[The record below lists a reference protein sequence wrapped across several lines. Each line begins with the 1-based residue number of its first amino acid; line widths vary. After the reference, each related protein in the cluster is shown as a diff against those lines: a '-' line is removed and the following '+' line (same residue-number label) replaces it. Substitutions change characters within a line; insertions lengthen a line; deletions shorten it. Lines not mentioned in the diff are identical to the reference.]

1 MKKNTKRKPY
11 KYTVSLALA
20 SCFGFVPSLDAVDST
35 PQGPMNVN
43 QLVQS
48 VSSILGGQYNPTNS
62 SPTQTSFGSS
72 AAGTI
77 YVNDQGNAVGLGTS
91 GTWTTGGSWNTTTG
105 ATSSG
110 LNNNPTISNYN
121 LYGQNGLLSNFTD
134 NGVGLN
140 YNYTNPLASLGNQ
153 FSLASLYY
161 GYRTALAGATGANN
175 LLNPGTAITNSYYTT
190 LNSGSAIAGAKG
202 NLGTSLLNNAGQQ
215 TQVNALL
222 TSLYTTITNI
232 NKAINVSGT
241 GATGVANYVA
251 DYSSSGAVGS
261 TGATFLGALN
271 SIASDNGNAS
281 SLTGLAASINTLSTA
296 LGIKAL
302 GTADQV
308 TANAAIF
315 GAAQQTLGNSTYTV
329 SGAAL
334 TALQNIDTLQNL
346 VSGGIVTTQTPQ
358 NSTTTNYI
366 SNANYTAA
374 YTLYNAQSSNLN
386 VITNNILNGASVS
399 QVAAAIDALN
409 KNGFG
414 VANAGQLQTAL
425 NGLVNPSQYKAVYDA
440 YDAIAKAITDS
451 QTNAS
456 SSKPSYTAIFTD
468 ATTNA
473 AIINSLVKFGDAY
486 TQLTNSGN
494 TAVSVGGGSLFNLLQ
509 GNVSSNSAQAQALY
523 SALNGNSSALNALNA
538 ALSALKG
545 VSNDNTAAS
554 PLYVSSTTTKNDTGT
569 KQNENASQ
577 YPINGTGTN
586 ASPTITSYTTT
597 SAANT
602 TALTKAEYSALS
614 SLLGNAITYSSGQ
627 STLAGLL
634 KGGGSVAQQILT
646 VGLQNAAA
654 NSLLGADNTTNP
666 AATTI
671 NQIKAI
677 YGSQEL
683 LSAYIGAALSPNNN
697 IKPDTQAQ
705 ILTGLNQALSASQAD
720 NGLIAQTVGAIE
732 GLLNSSTLGNANI
745 TAPSL
750 ATLATDLGV
759 SSGTPFKGTAT
770 ISEISA
776 ALSAMTELKGIVA
789 GSDAAGM
796 SAAATAAAVTNFA
809 TNLKLVVDNLSEIT
823 IRATSATATATTLA
837 TAFNNLTTTPA
848 PIDGAII
855 VAGPNRTQVEAAIV
869 FLLGGAGGMSGNSAT
884 SNPLKDFATATSA
897 YTNISDLSTEV
908 TNVIN
913 LATKIDAVTT
923 NAVSAWG
930 STFLGSGITGG
941 NLSNIATAQSAITTY
956 DNKVAASF
964 TPSQQ
969 QDFVSGLASNPK
981 TTIQTLQAEAQNYL
995 NAYNA
1000 WKELG
1005 NSTNATWT
1013 SSGVQLSS
1021 NTLSSL
1027 LTAAGAKPGI
1037 DLGFATTAA
1046 NSIES
1051 ALGKIQT
1058 AVGNANFTSSSFSKS
1073 LSTLGA
1079 IDTSGTT
1086 LYNLNTAVA
1095 ALFKAD
1101 PKFFAAGTQTTAS
1114 AGNLNNI
1121 SNIYVG
1127 NLVLQNGA
1135 VQGNPSEGIGSASVG
1150 GGFQQNP
1157 SASAYFTN
1165 LVNLNTITDLL
1176 GNVVGGTASNPAISS
1191 KYTTAFSTSVT
1202 NGAGSTAN
1210 GVVNGVMSYT
1220 SSTANNFAYLTS
1232 PSAGF
1237 KTGEDATLFVQ
1248 KLISLG
1254 NAIGPGVT
1262 LANISTTNM
1271 DALKAFFTT
1280 PGDGTSSGDLFNA
1293 LTAWRAIA
1301 FASSSAPAG
1310 TQSLL
1315 TQMGTLVGDAS
1326 AATSATGVIQLL
1338 NDANNLYNANA
1349 GLTGSDGLAGAQV
1362 SNSLLSVNSTNA
1374 AAFNQATNAATALG
1388 QLISALKGGGVSS
1401 SNTASTVAGNVIG
1414 LIQDLNTYNH
1424 NIALLNN
1431 LAPTSTGA
1439 QAGASVASQILNY
1452 LQQNTSMGNVL
1463 QTVSQAKAQE
1473 LQGLLNRLQYLQ
1485 GLQAQVQ
1492 QAIDNNPYALVMG
1505 KSQAASSTALQASGK
1520 ALTSSTGLFNTATGN
1535 TLFTSKTAS
1544 GVTTYT
1550 PTSDM
1555 SSNFASLDGTMGYQ
1569 MANLSNYN
1577 GLIADLSNSSS
1588 SILLNPNS
1596 TVEQS
1601 AAQTALN
1608 NIAKSVYNITNYFAP
1623 VSTPTAAGGTSANT
1637 SSFNTISNAYT
1648 TMNSALGLNP
1658 GQTANSTIT
1667 GIFSTGASG
1676 AAGSG
1681 AVSSLSSFL
1690 TASTEQA
1697 GAATNKSTV
1706 LQGMQAIVDLNSLFG
1721 SIQSNAAGDAA
1732 STGYTNFTNSI
1743 ATLSAAG
1750 QTSNNITGVAGGAIN
1765 AAISSL
1771 MSGFDQTSGSSTNY
1785 ATNASLTYQYS
1796 GKMVQVLQALEN
1808 NSAAA
1813 NLINNSAAI
1822 TADTVNA
1829 AFTGS
1834 SAKTAAWTSLQN
1846 ALTSIVGK
1854 ENAGNVAPSVSSAAN
1869 TVALLQAAQKLV
1881 GLEGVTGGA
1890 KTDGG
1895 SGSTAGLLQ
1904 ILNSGMANYIAPNSA
1919 NIVNA
1924 IPQLIQKAQTL
1935 EALYTTI
1942 QASTVASAAANSTV
1956 LLPGAAAANTAIGI
1970 KPSEYQIISQIVTQA
1985 DAIMSNSTSSSSA
1998 TDTGGVLNTDQA
2010 ALQYAQSQ
2018 TSSTASIPRSNALSS
2033 ASFAGLV
2040 AYELQQQNPGVA
2052 SITTPTQA
2060 GAVITAATPA
2070 QLSAAV
2076 NAALSNSALTTTMM
2090 QPVVDNALKSVLEQ
2104 ISTYTDNSNTL
2115 QPMLNSSKASI
2126 QSILNAAL
2134 NNASSLQGLLS
2145 KLNPSATDLSGGNV
2159 SNTGLSSTGLLP
2171 SKVIAKIEQTLA
2183 NMKTNSATYTA
2194 ASTAIQN
2201 GTSAAAKQAQQI
2213 EAAITAQNA
2222 MNANLN
2228 ALTILGNTQFNSQ
2241 TVGNYLNEV
2250 ATVTQAQAE
2259 YMAANYNLPAL
2270 MAQLNG
2276 LKSDFDSNNGQG
2288 VFKAIA
2294 TAYQTIMQSGN
2305 LNPSAATQSL
2315 ANLISDISSLQDQ
2328 VVNAL
2333 AGLMQQNG
2341 AGQTQQNGGAQVM
2354 ASVKGGG
2361 EAHSGVLMVTLDKQG
2376 GGSKLFEMPAGNPQQ
2391 QINALKTLLQNL
2403 QSTSAFAKASLMKLN
2418 SDLKSMAVAT
2428 TRTAS
2433 HMPMQTMNSN
2443 GNMYGIDV
2451 QFGYKQ
2457 FFGKKK
2463 RWGVRYYANFSY
2475 QHGTFMTSDASE
2487 LDNFV
2492 YGAGVDALYNFYESK
2507 DGKYTSGLFAGLM
2520 LEGSSWAVKGQSYYD
2535 SLVAQ
2540 GLGKMNTSYFQIPIN
2555 LGFRTNVNK
2564 HNGFEIGLRIPL
2576 ATNYY
2581 YKGLNEFGDKLDIA
2595 YKRNVSV
2602 FFNYVYNF

>member
-105 ATSSG
+105 ATTSG

-121 LYGQNGLLSNFTD
+121 LYGKDGLLSNFND
-134 NGVGLN
+134 SNGVGLN

-175 LLNPGTAITNSYYTT
+175 LLNPGTAITNNYYTT
-190 LNSGSAIAGAKG
+190 LNGASAISGAKG

-281 SLTGLAASINTLSTA
+281 SLSGLASSINTLSTA

-302 GTADQV
+302 GTSDQV
-308 TANAAIF
+308 TANTAIF
-315 GAAQQTLGNSTYTV
+315 GATPQTLGNSTYTV

-334 TALQNIDTLQNL
+334 TALQNIDTLQGL
-346 VSGGIVTTQTPQ
+346 VNGGIVTTQTPQ

-456 SSKPSYTAIFTD
+456 SSKPSYTAIFTN

-473 AIINSLVKFGDAY
+473 AIINSLVQFGDAY

-509 GNVSSNSAQAQALY
+509 GGVSSNNAQAQALY
-523 SALNGNSSALNALNA
+523 NALNGTSSALNALNA

-545 VSNDNTAAS
+545 VSNDNTAAN
-554 PLYVSSTTTKNDTGT
+554 PLYVSSTTTTNGSGTAQNKN
-569 KQNENASQ
+569 SQ
-577 YPINGTGTN
+577 YPINGAGTN

-602 TALTKAEYSALS
+602 TALTKAEYTALS

-683 LSAYIGAALSPNNN
+683 LSAYIGAALNPNNN

-720 NGLIAQTVGAIE
+720 NGLIAQTVGTIK

-796 SAAATAAAVTNFA
+796 SAAATAAKATDFA
-809 TNLKLVVDNLSEIT
+809 SNLQLVVDNISEIT
-823 IRATSATATATTLA
+823 IKATSATATATTLA
-837 TAFNNLTTTPA
+837 TVFNGLSSTA
-848 PIDGAII
+848 GPIDDKIT
-855 VAGPNRTQVEAAIV
+855 VAGPNKTQVEAAIV
-869 FLLGGAGGMSGNSAT
+869 SLLGGTAGMSGNSAT
-884 SNPLKDFATATSA
+884 SNPLTAFTAATSA

-930 STFLGSGITGG
+930 STFLGSGIVGG
-941 NLSNIATAQSAITTY
+941 SLSNIATAQSAITTY

-1005 NSTNATWT
+1005 NGANATWN

-1027 LTAAGAKPGI
+1027 LSAAGAKPGI

-1046 NSIES
+1046 NGIQG
-1051 ALGKIQT
+1051 ALDAIKT
-1058 AVGNANFTSSSFSKS
+1058 AVGNTTFTSSSFSKS

-1135 VQGNPSEGIGSASVG
+1135 VQGNPSEGIGSTSVG

-1191 KYTTAFSTSVT
+1191 NYTTAFSTSVT

-1210 GVVNGVMSYT
+1210 GVVNGVMNYT

-1232 PSAGF
+1232 PASGF

-1248 KLISLG
+1248 ELIKLG

-1262 LANISTTNM
+1262 LGNISTADMN
-1271 DALKAFFTT
+1271 ALKAFFTT
-1280 PGDGTSSGDLFNA
+1280 PGNGTSSGDLYNA

-1349 GLTGSDGLAGAQV
+1349 GLTGSSGLAGAQV

-1388 QLISALKGGGVSS
+1388 QLISALKDGGVSS
-1401 SNTASTVAGNVIG
+1401 SNSASTVAGNVIG

-1463 QTVSQAKAQE
+1463 QTASQANAQKLE
-1473 LQGLLNRLQYLQ
+1473 GLLNRLQYLPRLASPSTT
-1485 GLQAQVQ
+1485 GHRQ
-1492 QAIDNNPYALVMG
+1492 QPLCAGDGQKPSRQLHG
-1505 KSQAASSTALQASGK
+1505 
-1520 ALTSSTGLFNTATGN
+1520 
-1535 TLFTSKTAS
+1535 
-1544 GVTTYT
+1544 
-1550 PTSDM
+1550 
-1555 SSNFASLDGTMGYQ
+1555 FASL
-1569 MANLSNYN
+1569 
-1577 GLIADLSNSSS
+1577 
-1588 SILLNPNS
+1588 
-1596 TVEQS
+1596 
-1601 AAQTALN
+1601 
-1608 NIAKSVYNITNYFAP
+1608 
-1623 VSTPTAAGGTSANT
+1623 
-1637 SSFNTISNAYT
+1637 
-1648 TMNSALGLNP
+1648 
-1658 GQTANSTIT
+1658 
-1667 GIFSTGASG
+1667 
-1676 AAGSG
+1676 
-1681 AVSSLSSFL
+1681 
-1690 TASTEQA
+1690 
-1697 GAATNKSTV
+1697 
-1706 LQGMQAIVDLNSLFG
+1706 
-1721 SIQSNAAGDAA
+1721 
-1732 STGYTNFTNSI
+1732 
-1743 ATLSAAG
+1743 
-1750 QTSNNITGVAGGAIN
+1750 
-1765 AAISSL
+1765 
-1771 MSGFDQTSGSSTNY
+1771 
-1785 ATNASLTYQYS
+1785 
-1796 GKMVQVLQALEN
+1796 
-1808 NSAAA
+1808 
-1813 NLINNSAAI
+1813 
-1822 TADTVNA
+1822 
-1829 AFTGS
+1829 
-1834 SAKTAAWTSLQN
+1834 W
-1846 ALTSIVGK
+1846 
-1854 ENAGNVAPSVSSAAN
+1854 
-1869 TVALLQAAQKLV
+1869 
-1881 GLEGVTGGA
+1881 
-1890 KTDGG
+1890 
-1895 SGSTAGLLQ
+1895 
-1904 ILNSGMANYIAPNSA
+1904 
-1919 NIVNA
+1919 
-1924 IPQLIQKAQTL
+1924 
-1935 EALYTTI
+1935 
-1942 QASTVASAAANSTV
+1942 
-1956 LLPGAAAANTAIGI
+1956 
-1970 KPSEYQIISQIVTQA
+1970 
-1985 DAIMSNSTSSSSA
+1985 
-1998 TDTGGVLNTDQA
+1998 
-2010 ALQYAQSQ
+2010 
-2018 TSSTASIPRSNALSS
+2018 
-2033 ASFAGLV
+2033 
-2040 AYELQQQNPGVA
+2040 
-2052 SITTPTQA
+2052 
-2060 GAVITAATPA
+2060 
-2070 QLSAAV
+2070 
-2076 NAALSNSALTTTMM
+2076 
-2090 QPVVDNALKSVLEQ
+2090 
-2104 ISTYTDNSNTL
+2104 
-2115 QPMLNSSKASI
+2115 
-2126 QSILNAAL
+2126 
-2134 NNASSLQGLLS
+2134 
-2145 KLNPSATDLSGGNV
+2145 
-2159 SNTGLSSTGLLP
+2159 
-2171 SKVIAKIEQTLA
+2171 
-2183 NMKTNSATYTA
+2183 
-2194 ASTAIQN
+2194 
-2201 GTSAAAKQAQQI
+2201 
-2213 EAAITAQNA
+2213 
-2222 MNANLN
+2222 
-2228 ALTILGNTQFNSQ
+2228 
-2241 TVGNYLNEV
+2241 
-2250 ATVTQAQAE
+2250 
-2259 YMAANYNLPAL
+2259 
-2270 MAQLNG
+2270 
-2276 LKSDFDSNNGQG
+2276 
-2288 VFKAIA
+2288 
-2294 TAYQTIMQSGN
+2294 
-2305 LNPSAATQSL
+2305 
-2315 ANLISDISSLQDQ
+2315 
-2328 VVNAL
+2328 
-2333 AGLMQQNG
+2333 
-2341 AGQTQQNGGAQVM
+2341 
-2354 ASVKGGG
+2354 
-2361 EAHSGVLMVTLDKQG
+2361 
-2376 GGSKLFEMPAGNPQQ
+2376 
-2391 QINALKTLLQNL
+2391 
-2403 QSTSAFAKASLMKLN
+2403 
-2418 SDLKSMAVAT
+2418 
-2428 TRTAS
+2428 
-2433 HMPMQTMNSN
+2433 
-2443 GNMYGIDV
+2443 
-2451 QFGYKQ
+2451 
-2457 FFGKKK
+2457 
-2463 RWGVRYYANFSY
+2463 
-2475 QHGTFMTSDASE
+2475 
-2487 LDNFV
+2487 
-2492 YGAGVDALYNFYESK
+2492 
-2507 DGKYTSGLFAGLM
+2507 
-2520 LEGSSWAVKGQSYYD
+2520 
-2535 SLVAQ
+2535 
-2540 GLGKMNTSYFQIPIN
+2540 
-2555 LGFRTNVNK
+2555 
-2564 HNGFEIGLRIPL
+2564 
-2576 ATNYY
+2576 
-2581 YKGLNEFGDKLDIA
+2581 
-2595 YKRNVSV
+2595 
-2602 FFNYVYNF
+2602 